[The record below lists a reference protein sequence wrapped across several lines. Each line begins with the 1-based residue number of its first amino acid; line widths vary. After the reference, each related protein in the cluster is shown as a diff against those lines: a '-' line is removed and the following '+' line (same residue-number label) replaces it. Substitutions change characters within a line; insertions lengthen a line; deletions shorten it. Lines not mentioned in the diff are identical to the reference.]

1 MRLFKRIMVRNGV
14 GLQRTPVPDKSPDAV
29 AAPERKKQKDRIVL
43 MHYTH
48 LYDVKNLEKLSALH
62 KAVPKAM
69 ASFQAFDEAALAD
82 GAIPKKYKEL
92 MAVAVGLTTQ
102 CPYCID
108 VHRKA
113 SLNAG
118 ATEEE
123 LAEVTFIAAALR
135 AGAAVTHGTHLID

>member
-1 MRLFKRIMVRNGV
+1 MVGTESSANCVAQTAGA
-14 GLQRTPVPDKSPDAV
+14 RTQ
-29 AAPERKKQKDRIVL
+29 ETY
-43 MHYTH
+43 M
-48 LYDVKNLEKLSALH
+48 YDITNLEKLSTFS
-62 KAVPKAM
+62 KVVPKAM

-113 SLNAG
+113 ALDAG
-118 ATEEE
+118 ATEQE
-123 LAEVTFIAAALR
+123 LAEATFVAAALR
-135 AGAAVTHGTHLID
+135 AGGAVAHGSHVVD

>member
-1 MRLFKRIMVRNGV
+1 M
-14 GLQRTPVPDKSPDAV
+14 
-29 AAPERKKQKDRIVL
+29 
-43 MHYTH
+43 
-48 LYDVKNLEKLSALH
+48 YDVKNLEKLSAFS

-102 CPYCID
+102 CPYCIE

-113 SLNAG
+113 ALNAG
-118 ATEEE
+118 ATQQE
-123 LAEVTFIAAALR
+123 LAEVTFVTAALR
-135 AGAAVTHGTHLID
+135 AGGALTHGTHLVD